1 MHSVEFSYTIHRGLK
16 VPMIPL
22 RVKGNKGWYDVW
34 VFVDSGATYSIFEAA
49 EAERLGIVMEKGEKM
64 MIVVGD
70 GSFIPVYLHKITVQ
84 IGEEEFE
91 TEVGF
96 SSHLGIGFNL
106 MGRKSI
112 FDKFRVCFSDWKGIV
127 SFQKENRE
135 YTVT

>member
-1 MHSVEFSYTIHRGLK
+1 MYPVEFSYTVHRGLK

-22 RVKGNKGWYDVW
+22 RVKRKKDWYDIW
-34 VFVDSGATYSIFEAA
+34 AFVDSGATYSIFEAT
-49 EAERLGIVMEKGEKM
+49 EAERLGIKLEEGKKM

-70 GSFIPVYLHKITVQ
+70 GSFIPVYIHRITLQ

-106 MGRKSI
+106 MGRQGI
-112 FDKFRVCFSDWKGIV
+112 FDKFKVCFSDFKGIV
-127 SFQKENRE
+127 SFQKEQ
-135 YTVT
+135 

>member
-1 MHSVEFSYTIHRGLK
+1 MYSVEFSYTTHRGLK

-22 RVKGNKGWYDVW
+22 RVKSEKGLYDVW
-34 VFVDSGATYSIFEAA
+34 AFVDSGATYSVFEAS
-49 EAERLGIVMEKGEKM
+49 EAERLGIRLEEGKKM

-91 TEVGF
+91 TEIGF

-106 MGRKSI
+106 MGRRGI
-112 FDKFRVCFSDWKGIV
+112 FDRFKVCFSDFKGIV
-127 SFQKENRE
+127 SFQKEQ
-135 YTVT
+135 